1 MSHRIEIEFSNPE
14 LRSHALNLAADVLEQ
29 WAHELA
35 AITLVPHGS
44 GDIFAIVLDGERIF
58 LSDGDGDAR
67 APDLAE
73 INSAIEARVGP
84 PPGGG
89 A

>member
-14 LRSHALNLAADVLEQ
+14 LRSHALELAADVLKQ

-35 AITLVPHGS
+35 AITLLPHGS
-44 GDIFAIVLDGERIF
+44 GDSLAIALDGERVF
-58 LSDGDGDAR
+58 VSDAVGR

-73 INSAIEARVGP
+73 VNSAIEARLGP
-84 PPGGG
+84 PPGEG